1 MAQTSTQKVR
11 NRLAKA
17 YGAGILVFA
26 GIVAFI
32 TLRASFLARV
42 NLS

>member
-17 YGAGILVFA
+17 YGAGI
-26 GIVAFI
+26 VAFI